1 MGHARYG
8 LPVASSLPSQGLKGP
23 LGRKPG
29 DEGIEAVFGERRGAF
44 SSVGILIQFVSPE
57 CRRLLENIGIKVG

>member
-8 LPVASSLPSQGLKGP
+8 LPVASSLPAKGLKGP

-29 DEGIEAVFGERRGAF
+29 DEGIEAVLGG
-44 SSVGILIQFVSPE
+44 SVSLLFLWASPYPVCVPRMQSGCWKILAS
-57 CRRLLENIGIKVG
+57 R

>member
-29 DEGIEAVFGERRGAF
+29 DEGIEAVLGG
-44 SSVGILIQFVSPE
+44 SVGPSLLWASPYPVCVPRMQSGCWKILAS
-57 CRRLLENIGIKVG
+57 R